1 MHNHCNITAIKVQK
15 LTDACL
21 DAEGNALGTDGD
33 WLLSNQ
39 FLMQYLRHQKLC
51 SDFGYTLNFSVVVSS
66 FNVFVLNFHLQM
78 LRLNKASVQEEKK
91 TASSHHSVF

>member
-1 MHNHCNITAIKVQK
+1 MQK

-39 FLMQYLRHQKLC
+39 FLMQYLRHQELC
-51 SDFGYTLNFSVVVSS
+51 SDFGYILNFLVVVSL
-66 FNVFVLNFHLQM
+66 FNAFF
-78 LRLNKASVQEEKK
+78 S
-91 TASSHHSVF
+91 